1 MPAKRLMTLFMCVI
15 LCGCSSIE
23 GLYVPACT
31 AYEGDEIQLTEGRFT
46 WRRFTD
52 QRTVDAQGQLV
63 DPFPGYPKSGIYEY
77 NEPVLILTP
86 DSDSGNTGFF
96 LLDEKRGVYLLTGAE
111 KQRYDIDGE
120 IPECALRRAG
130 EN

>member
-1 MPAKRLMTLFMCVI
+1 MPAKRLMTLFMGAI

-23 GLYVPACT
+23 GLYAPACT
-31 AYEGDEIQLTEGRFT
+31 AYEGDEIRLVEGRFT

-52 QRTVDAQGQLV
+52 QRTLDEQGQLV
-63 DPFPGYPKSGIYEY
+63 DPFPGYPKNGVYEY
-77 NEPVLILTP
+77 REPVLILTP

-120 IPECALRRAG
+120 IPACALRRVT
-130 EN
+130 ED

>member
-1 MPAKRLMTLFMCVI
+1 MPNVRLLFVPALAL
-15 LCGCSSIE
+15 LCACSSID
-23 GLYVPACT
+23 GLYAPACV
-31 AYEGDEIQLTEGRFT
+31 AYEGDEIELVEGRFT

-52 QRTVDAQGQLV
+52 QRRVDDQGQPIE
-63 DPFPGYPKSGIYEY
+63 PFPDYPKSGAYEY
-77 NEPVLILTP
+77 RDPVIILTP
-86 DSDSGNTGFF
+86 DSSSENTGFF

-120 IPECALRRAG
+120 IPECALRRAT

>member
-1 MPAKRLMTLFMCVI
+1 MPAKRLMTIFMGVI

-23 GLYVPACT
+23 GLYLPACT

-77 NEPVLILTP
+77 NDPVLILTP
-86 DSDSGNTGFF
+86 DSDSENVGFF
-96 LLDEKRGVYLLTGAE
+96 LMEEKRGVFLLTGAE
-111 KQRYDIDGE
+111 KQRYDIDGQ
-120 IPECALRRAG
+120 IPECALRQAS

>member
-1 MPAKRLMTLFMCVI
+1 MGVI

-23 GLYVPACT
+23 GLYLPACT

-77 NEPVLILTP
+77 NDPVLILTP
-86 DSDSGNTGFF
+86 DSDSENVGFF
-96 LLDEKRGVYLLTGAE
+96 LMEEKSGVFLLTGAE
-111 KQRYDIDGE
+111 KQRYDIDGQ
-120 IPECALRRAG
+120 IPECALRQAS

>member
-1 MPAKRLMTLFMCVI
+1 MPAKRLMTVFMGVV

-31 AYEGDEIQLTEGRFT
+31 AYEGDEIRLVEGRFT

-52 QRTVDAQGQLV
+52 ERMLDEQGQPV
-63 DPFPGYPKSGIYEY
+63 DPFPGYPRSGVYEY
-77 NEPVLILTP
+77 REPVLILTS
-86 DSDSGNTGFF
+86 DSDQENTGFF

-120 IPECALRRAG
+120 IPTCALRRSA

>member
-1 MPAKRLMTLFMCVI
+1 MPAKRLMILFVGVI

-31 AYEGDEIQLTEGRFT
+31 AYEGDEIQLVEGRFT

-52 QRTVDAQGQLV
+52 ERMLDEQGQPV
-63 DPFPGYPKSGIYEY
+63 DPFPAYPKSGVYEY
-77 NEPVLILTP
+77 SEPVLILTP
-86 DSDSGNTGFF
+86 DGDSENTGFF

-120 IPECALRRAG
+120 IPECALRRTADD
-130 EN
+130 

>member
-1 MPAKRLMTLFMCVI
+1 MPAKRLMTLFMGVI

-23 GLYVPACT
+23 GLYLPACT

-77 NEPVLILTP
+77 NDPVLILTP
-86 DSDSGNTGFF
+86 DSDSENVGFF
-96 LLDEKRGVYLLTGAE
+96 LMEEKSGVFLLTGAE
-111 KQRYDIDGE
+111 KQRYDIDGQ
-120 IPECALRRAG
+120 IPECALRQAS